1 MAKKNKLTIIRYA
14 AQGSRI
20 IFAFFLLLL
29 AKNQGDITNYGRLLN
44 ISAIYAMLTS
54 VAIMPFIS
62 KLWEKYEFI
71 SVIKQL
77 SKCFVIVSIL
87 IFIIFY
93 NFLSIYHL
101 LIVIIGSYI
110 FVFTNILVQFFQ
122 SQSKL
127 FFKVPAIVLTINIFS
142 VIIILFANG
151 FLELIIFYFLPYLI
165 ILFFLPHFYK
175 ELNKKNIKE
184 KCKLIDTY
192 DFFKNLYGWSLV
204 VSLCWPIAFF
214 IIREIVSVRDIKI
227 WENYE
232 FTFRVFLS
240 VLGLA
245 SAFIINYN
253 LHEKKNKLYD
263 VTKALITKS
272 LVPSYILSVLA
283 FVFLLLYLKNISVT
297 DLVLFFIAYLIK
309 ITLLSLSYP
318 LFGVFKIKPIA
329 IIEILNSVLFVGLI
343 YINISVAFSLFIS
356 TLISG
361 FSIFYIW
368 NNKIISKNKINYL
381 KNVLNSIFI

>member
-1 MAKKNKLTIIRYA
+1 LAKKNQLTIIRYA

-44 ISAIYAMLTS
+44 INAIYAMLTS
-54 VAIMPFIS
+54 VAIMPFIN

-77 SKCFVIVSIL
+77 SKCFIIISIL

-93 NFLSIYHL
+93 NFSSIYNL
-101 LIVIIGSYI
+101 LIVIVGSYI
-110 FVFTNILVQFFQ
+110 FVFTNILIQFFQ

-165 ILFFLPHFYK
+165 VLFFLPHFYK
-175 ELNKKNIKE
+175 ELNDKNVKE
-184 KCKLIDTY
+184 KCKLADTFN
-192 DFFKNLYGWSLV
+192 FFKNLYGWSLV

-253 LHEKKNKLYD
+253 LHDMKNKLYD
-263 VTKALITKS
+263 VTMALITKS
-272 LVPSYILSVLA
+272 LVPSYILSILA
-283 FVFLLLYLKNISVT
+283 FVFLFLYLKNISVI
-297 DLVLFFIAYLIK
+297 DLVLFFITYLIK

-318 LFGVFKIKPIA
+318 LFGVLKIKPIA
-329 IIEILNSVLFVGLI
+329 IIEILNSVLLVGLI
-343 YINISVAFSLFIS
+343 YINISVAFSIFIS

-368 NNKIISKNKINYL
+368 NKTIISKNELFK
-381 KNVLNSIFI
+381 

>member
-1 MAKKNKLTIIRYA
+1 LAKKNQLTIIRYA

-44 ISAIYAMLTS
+44 INAIYAMLTS
-54 VAIMPFIS
+54 VAIMPFIN

-77 SKCFVIVSIL
+77 SKCFIIISIL
-87 IFIIFY
+87 MFIIFY
-93 NFLSIYHL
+93 NFSSIYNL

-110 FVFTNILVQFFQ
+110 FVFTNILIQFFQ

-127 FFKVPAIVLTINIFS
+127 FFKVPAIVLTINFFS
-142 VIIILFANG
+142 VIIIMFANS

-165 ILFFLPHFYK
+165 VLFFLPHFYK
-175 ELNKKNIKE
+175 ELNEKKVKE
-184 KCKLIDTY
+184 KCKLKDTY

-253 LHEKKNKLYD
+253 LHDMKNKLYD
-263 VTKALITKS
+263 VTKTLITKS

-283 FVFLLLYLKNISVT
+283 FVFLFLYLINISVI
-297 DLVLFFIAYLIK
+297 DLVLFFMAYLIK
-309 ITLLSLSYP
+309 IILLSLSYP

-329 IIEILNSVLFVGLI
+329 IIEILNSVLLVGLI
-343 YINISVAFSLFIS
+343 YINISVAFSIFIS

-368 NNKIISKNKINYL
+368 KKTIISKNKL
-381 KNVLNSIFI
+381 FK

>member
-1 MAKKNKLTIIRYA
+1 MAKKNQLTIIRYA

-44 ISAIYAMLTS
+44 INAIYAMLTS
-54 VAIMPFIS
+54 VAIMPFIN

-77 SKCFVIVSIL
+77 SKCFIIISIL
-87 IFIIFY
+87 MFIIFY
-93 NFLSIYHL
+93 NFSSIYNL

-110 FVFTNILVQFFQ
+110 FVFTNILIQFFQ

-127 FFKVPAIVLTINIFS
+127 FFKVPAIVLTINFFS
-142 VIIILFANG
+142 VIIIMFANS

-165 ILFFLPHFYK
+165 VLFFLPHFYK
-175 ELNKKNIKE
+175 ELNEKKVKE
-184 KCKLIDTY
+184 KCKLKDTY

-253 LHEKKNKLYD
+253 LHDMKNKLYD
-263 VTKALITKS
+263 VTKTLITKS

-283 FVFLLLYLKNISVT
+283 FVFLFLYLINISVI
-297 DLVLFFIAYLIK
+297 DLVLFFMAYLIK
-309 ITLLSLSYP
+309 IILLSLSYP

-329 IIEILNSVLFVGLI
+329 IIEILNSVLLVGLI
-343 YINISVAFSLFIS
+343 YINISVAFSIFIS

-368 NNKIISKNKINYL
+368 KKTIISKNKL
-381 KNVLNSIFI
+381 FK